1 MESVSKNGPLS
12 HRTILIA
19 PSGHSRLLN
28 LLKRYDAR
36 IITWPELD
44 IGEPESYAA
53 LDEAIENLFGY
64 DWLIFS
70 NVNAVDFFLRRF
82 HALSHE
88 TSELDAM
95 RVCAISEDAARL
107 LEESQTHVDLIPNGF
122 TSEAILAAIRTYVG
136 GLDCLRGLNF
146 LIPRASA
153 ARDYLTDALEDAG
166 ARVDVVTAYRPLFQN
181 NHSLAQ
187 LNALLAGG
195 GIDCIAFTSPST
207 VKDFAQLLDTNDLS
221 VLLKDV
227 IVACLDDVTSQTAAD
242 FSLRRNILPRGFTIK
257 AFAETIAAQVGAD
270 ARP

>member
-1 MESVSKNGPLS
+1 MSNSETGSLAG
-12 HRTILIA
+12 RTILIA
-19 PSGHSRLLN
+19 PSGDSQLSTE
-28 LLKRYDAR
+28 LKRYDAR

-44 IGEPESYAA
+44 IGEPESYAV
-53 LDEAIENLFGY
+53 LDEAIDSLFGY

-95 RVCAISEDAARL
+95 RVCAISEDTARL
-107 LEESQTHVDLIPNGF
+107 LEESQAHVDLIPNRLA
-122 TSEAILAAIRTYVG
+122 SEAVVAAIETYVG
-136 GLDCLRGLNF
+136 GADALRGLNF

-166 ARVDVVTAYRPLFQN
+166 ARVDVVTAYRSLSQN
-181 NHSLAQ
+181 NQPLAQ

-195 GIDCIAFTSPST
+195 GVDCIAFTSPST

-227 IVACLDDVTSQTAAD
+227 IVACLDDTTAQTATE
-242 FSLRRNILPRGFTIK
+242 FSLRTNVLPTEFTIK
-257 AFAETIAAQVGAD
+257 ALSRAVAESLGS
-270 ARP
+270 AR